1 MENNAKKAIIRD
13 ILIFAIALVLAVIYW
28 ESNLLLTFLLV
39 SLYGIR
45 QYFWSEKGDNIVFV
59 TGIALGCAAEFIGT
73 FLGVW
78 SYAEPFFFN
87 IPLWL
92 PFAWGLVSV
101 IIIRVSHPLID
112 Q

>member
-1 MENNAKKAIIRD
+1 MEEHAKKAIIRD
-13 ILIFAIALVLAVIYW
+13 VLIFAFALLLAVIFW
-28 ESNLLLTFLLV
+28 KSNLLLTFMLV
-39 SLYGIR
+39 SIYGTR
-45 QYFWSEKGDNIVFV
+45 QYFWSEKGDNIIFV

-78 SYAEPFFFN
+78 TYAEPFFLN

-101 IIIRVSHPLID
+101 IIIRVSHSIIG